1 MRGVIQA
8 SCDVGA
14 VSRPG
19 GGCQRTTNWARL
31 DVRHVNHP
39 VGINA
44 EPRKSKLDGF
54 RVNVQ
59 LVKRNSSGK
68 TLADYP
74 RPSVAV
80 DTAVLTVARGGVLE
94 VLLVRDATKKRDAW
108 ALPGTFLHEG
118 ERLADAVRRSL
129 EQKAGLRETRTPRQL
144 HVFDDPRRDD
154 RGRVLS
160 VAHVVV
166 LPWDVVAAVVEAR
179 PDDVRLRPVT
189 DVGRLRFDHPEIIE
203 RAVEEIR
210 ADHRERPDPEC
221 LLPEPFTLPQLRRVH
236 EAVAGRPLQPDS
248 FRRRMTPHLR
258 DTGETQEGTVGRPA
272 LLYVRADGR
281 RPGDATEGDPR

>member
-1 MRGVIQA
+1 
-8 SCDVGA
+8 
-14 VSRPG
+14 
-19 GGCQRTTNWARL
+19 
-31 DVRHVNHP
+31 
-39 VGINA
+39 
-44 EPRKSKLDGF
+44 
-54 RVNVQ
+54 
-59 LVKRNSSGK
+59 VKRDSSGK

-80 DTAVLTVARGGVLE
+80 DTAVLTVAPGGTLE
-94 VLLVRDATKKRDAW
+94 VLLVRPDGARRKDAW
-108 ALPGTFLHEG
+108 ALPGTFLREG

-144 HVFDDPRRDD
+144 HVFDDPGRDD

-179 PDDVRLRPVT
+179 PDDVCLRPVT

-203 RAVEEIR
+203 QAVDQIR
-210 ADHRERPDPEC
+210 ADHRERPDPER
-221 LLPEPFTLPQLRRVH
+221 LLAEPFTLPQLRRVH
-236 EAVAGRPLQPDS
+236 EAVAGRALQPDS

-272 LLYVRADGR
+272 VLYVRADRR
-281 RPGDATEGDPR
+281 RPGDATERDRR